1 VIPKIL
7 KWLIGAAAAAL
18 LAGVVYLAFQQD
30 PGPYLVA
37 LRSDRPPQVS
47 EALDALSPMGPCGWH
62 LPCTLECHAFS
73 PSGRY
78 LALATGLPGAVNASR
93 TVLVVKTDGA
103 LVLGSFP
110 QGERVTGL
118 GWVSDEALVVLR
130 RPSQPRPDG
139 SPSATLV
146 VLAVPDGGELA
157 AWSAPPELATPV
169 VLNTAPSAGVTMV
182 STQRWSLVGEGRGAV
197 ALFQG
202 AALEPVGRFCVD
214 TDLGV
219 PGASRRALRCFLDPD
234 GASVAVI
241 LGRWSRASG
250 TDRLGCVHVR
260 APSGLVK
267 RVPVALQYADYAEV
281 AWVSP
286 EALLISA
293 REGVWLAAPGEPSPV
308 AEWDPRPGAVPSLSI
323 EREARLAFL
332 SAIPDERPSF
342 GASLRLLNLG
352 ERSLAEPTLGA
363 EPLRGVARW
372 CEGDRAFAVLR
383 APCDSRGTTLGLG
396 RAGPR
401 GLSLEHTYVLG
412 GSMDR
417 ELLAVSPDG
426 RWLLVQYHDWVS
438 ELIDVRRIREG

>member
-1 VIPKIL
+1 M
-7 KWLIGAAAAAL
+7 
-18 LAGVVYLAFQQD
+18 
-30 PGPYLVA
+30 
-37 LRSDRPPQVS
+37 
-47 EALDALSPMGPCGWH
+47 DALSPMGPCGWH

-93 TVLVVKTDGA
+93 TVLVVDTENA
-103 LVLGSFP
+103 LVIDPFP

-130 RPSQPRPDG
+130 APSQPRPDG
-139 SPSATLV
+139 SPAATLV

-169 VLNTAPSAGVTMV
+169 VLHCAPAAGVTMV
-182 STQRWSLVGEGRGAV
+182 STQRWSPVGEGRGAV

-214 TDLGV
+214 TELAV
-219 PGASRRALRCFLDPD
+219 AGASRRALRCVLDPD

-241 LGRWSRASG
+241 LGRWSRARG
-250 TDRLGCVHVR
+250 TDRLGSVHVR
-260 APSGLVK
+260 APSGDVK
-267 RVPVALQYADYAEV
+267 RVPAALQADSAEV

-286 EALLISA
+286 DALLVTA
-293 REGVWLAAPGEPSPV
+293 REEIWLAAPGETAPAARWSSPRGADRWTGALPSV
-308 AEWDPRPGAVPSLSI
+308 SI
-323 EREARLAFL
+323 DREARLSFVCA
-332 SAIPDERPSF
+332 PEEGRPTN
-342 GASLRLLNLG
+342 GATLRLLNLE

-372 CEGDRAFAVLR
+372 CEGDRSFAVLR

-396 RAGPR
+396 RVGPR
-401 GLSLEHTYVLG
+401 GLSLEQTYVLG